1 MRLVMPNRNLLLF
14 LALCAIWGTTWIGI
28 KAGVEAVPPLLF
40 AGTRFITA
48 GAILLV
54 IAWRGEGP
62 PRIAMADL
70 PRLAATSVLMITLCY
85 AALFWGMV
93 HVDSG
98 TGAVLEMSLTPVALM
113 GFALA
118 MGEET
123 FDPRRLGALL
133 LGIAGLLILFG
144 PSAWQSWSASLG
156 EAAVLRLLGAGAVA
170 SAAVTYGWGSV
181 IARPL
186 LRLYPPALIAGSTT
200 LIGGVILLGLSL
212 AFEPGSYAAL
222 AGRWG
227 AAAWIGWLFLVLF
240 GSLLGYTIY
249 MRLLRDVGATRAGS
263 YAFVSPVI
271 AVLLGI
277 VSFGEQVRLTDVIGM
292 GIMLAAAAL
301 AMFEGRRKVIASA
314 VGGS

>member
-1 MRLVMPNRNLLLF
+1 MPNRNLLLF
-14 LALCAIWGTTWIGI
+14 LALCAIWETTWIGI

-54 IAWRGEGP
+54 ISWLGEGL
-62 PRIAMADL
+62 PRIAVADL
-70 PRLAATSVLMITLCY
+70 PRLAATSLLMITLCY

-118 MGEET
+118 LGEEG
-123 FDPRRLGALL
+123 FDRRRLGALL
-133 LGIAGLLILFG
+133 LGIVGLVILFG
-144 PSAWQSWSASLG
+144 PTAWQSWSSNRG
-156 EAAVLRLLGAGAVA
+156 EAAGLRLLGAGAVA
-170 SAAVTYGWGSV
+170 SAAVSYGWGSV

-186 LRLYPPALIAGSTT
+186 LRLYPSALIAASTT
-200 LIGGVILLGLSL
+200 LMGGAILLGLSL
-212 AFEPGSYAAL
+212 AFEPGAIAAL

-227 AAAWIGWLFLVLF
+227 AAAWAGWLFLVLF

-249 MRLLRDVGATRAGS
+249 MRLLRDIGATRAGS

-271 AVLLGI
+271 AVLLGM
-277 VSFGEQVRLTDVIGM
+277 VSFGEQVRLPDIIGM
-292 GIMLAAAAL
+292 SIMLTAAGL
-301 AMFEGRRKVIASA
+301 AMFEGKQKVIANT
-314 VGGS
+314 VGSG